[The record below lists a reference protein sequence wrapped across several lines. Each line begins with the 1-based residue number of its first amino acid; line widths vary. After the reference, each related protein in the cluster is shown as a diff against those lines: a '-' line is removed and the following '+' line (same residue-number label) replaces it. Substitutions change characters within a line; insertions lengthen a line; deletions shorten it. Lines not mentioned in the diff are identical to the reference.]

1 MVEFA
6 VRKEGEKVDAKA
18 PLPKL
23 SRPVID
29 VLSRSEIQAME
40 DAAASERD
48 KLIVRLLA
56 DTGIR
61 LSELLG
67 LRTADLL
74 EGEGKHAFLKIRG
87 KRDKERL
94 VPLAPALAR
103 RLRRFAEKTPKETNY
118 ERIFI
123 SMRRRPGSG
132 EYRPITPSGLSQ
144 LVHILADEAG
154 ITKRVHPHLFR
165 HSFATQMLR
174 KGMNPLVLQQILGH
188 ADLTMITKTYSHL
201 DQDSAYEAT
210 LKVLLE
216 D

>member
-1 MVEFA
+1 MRPKPLAKASVHAYMRAINSFLA
-6 VRKEGEKVDAKA
+6 WVRKEGEKVEAKA

-29 VLSRSEIQAME
+29 VLTRSEIQAME

-87 KRDKERL
+87 KGDKERL
-94 VPLAPALAR
+94 VPVAAALAR
-103 RLRRFAEKTPKETNY
+103 QLRRFAEKTRKETNY

-123 SMRRRPGSG
+123 SMRRGPAAASTGGSRRRG
-132 EYRPITPSGLSQ
+132 SASWSTSWPMRRGSPSGCTPTCS
-144 LVHILADEAG
+144 
-154 ITKRVHPHLFR
+154 
-165 HSFATQMLR
+165 AT
-174 KGMNPLVLQQILGH
+174 PLPRRCCGRG
-188 ADLTMITKTYSHL
+188 
-201 DQDSAYEAT
+201 
-210 LKVLLE
+210 
-216 D
+216 